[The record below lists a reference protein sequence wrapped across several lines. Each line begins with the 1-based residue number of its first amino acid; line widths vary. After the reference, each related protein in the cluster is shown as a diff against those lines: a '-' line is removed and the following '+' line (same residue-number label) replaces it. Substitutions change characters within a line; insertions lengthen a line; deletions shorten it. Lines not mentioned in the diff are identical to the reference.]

1 MRYIL
6 SRSNIQQFKQLDQCS
21 RQKRRRCREIK
32 INSNWVNKSRDSF
45 TRHGRSVFCWKFI
58 SSDKCPKV
66 RGYVSHYSLPQEN
79 VGLLF
84 SGRLF
89 GQHFHNCFVYRVES
103 SADSQPRQKQEH
115 NWIKSS
121 RHPPRIDFVSF
132 EIFSPSRGLKTYVHI
147 GLLSGCATAFREVT
161 LYRPIWN
168 ILFWWDRTFFYW
180 PWFSITVNNWVLS
193 GSLHSALIRP

>member
-1 MRYIL
+1 MQVLRNNGLCIQSLGWCRTGHSRRTLSLRFISWCSLIDSFLMRYIL
-6 SRSNIQQFKQLDQCS
+6 KSRSNIQLFKQLDQCS
-21 RQKRRRCREIK
+21 RRKRRRCREIK

-66 RGYVSHYSLPQEN
+66 RGHVSHYSLPQEN
-79 VGLLF
+79 VGLLL
-84 SGRLF
+84 SRRLF

-121 RHPPRIDFVSF
+121 RHPPRIDFVIVLRSF
-132 EIFSPSRGLKTYVHI
+132 LRHV
-147 GLLSGCATAFREVT
+147 
-161 LYRPIWN
+161 
-168 ILFWWDRTFFYW
+168 D
-180 PWFSITVNNWVLS
+180 
-193 GSLHSALIRP
+193 